1 MKLHGLFL
9 AFLIL
14 LSDILPNCPAV
25 FAQASSEPNTAA
37 SGGVRSTAAETLAPL
52 RHISLFSSGVGFFE
66 HSGSLSGSAN
76 IDLVFN
82 TNAVNDALKSLVV
95 NDPLSPSPSVHY
107 PSEQT
112 LYRTLKSLA
121 VDLSGNPG
129 MAEVLGNLRGAE
141 IEIYAPSLITGRI
154 LGVEQRVSPRPY
166 GESGGIESYL
176 SLFTGNG
183 IKVIGLKEISSY
195 SFKDPRINAD
205 LGRALDLIM
214 ASRAQDTRTLK
225 LSLPGEGR
233 RDVSL
238 SYVVPTPVWKVS
250 YRLDLSRD
258 KPFLQGW
265 AIVDN
270 DSDTDWNNV
279 NLSLVTGKPV
289 SFIQNLYAPYRLS
302 RPTLP
307 LAIAGIAQ
315 AETYASGADRAGT
328 DLAAERAQAAV
339 PRAQNMAA
347 AKALA
352 VQADEAYES
361 PVRAPVPAPAVAGGM
376 ESAAGAAA
384 GDQFEFSFKKPVS
397 LARQESAMLPL
408 VEGPVLAEKTLVF
421 SVSRARSGMEA
432 NPAIST
438 ELTNTTGMKLPAGPI
453 TVYDQTYAG
462 DALIEFFPENEKRI
476 ISYGDDLTVTGSVSN
491 SSSRFITAVTITG
504 GVMTITRKQSYEKTY
519 SFRNASAEQKKLIVE
534 HPITQGAVLTEPASY
549 SEKTASLYRFSTN
562 LPAGFSGAQ
571 SGAASFSFKVK
582 EEMPVSERIT
592 LSTLRLD
599 SFISYASNQEIPAN
613 VRNALR
619 KAVELKQKAD
629 AAEKDRAQLDSQRT
643 RLVSEQDR
651 TRRNLEAAGSQ
662 TQQGQ
667 EYLRRMTAQDA
678 EIDALSVRID
688 AALKLVQ
695 AAQQEYDAYIAG
707 LKL

>member
-1 MKLHGLFL
+1 MKLHSLFF

-14 LSDILPNCPAV
+14 LLDILPACPKV
-25 FAQASSEPNTAA
+25 FAQESRGGASSQA
-37 SGGVRSTAAETLAPL
+37 SGGVQDTAAETAVPL
-52 RHISLFSSGVGFFE
+52 RRISLFSSGVGFFE
-66 HSGSLSGSAN
+66 HSGSLTGPAN
-76 IDLVFN
+76 IDIVFN
-82 TNAVNDALKSLVV
+82 TSAVNDALKSLVV

-121 VDLSGNPG
+121 IDLSGNPG
-129 MAEVLGNLRGAE
+129 TADILRNLRGAE
-141 IEIYAPSLITGRI
+141 IEIYAPSLIAGRI
-154 LGVEQRVSPRPY
+154 LGVEQRSVVNPIAGSVST
-166 GESGGIESYL
+166 ESYL
-176 SLFTGNG
+176 SLFTKEG
-183 IKVIGLKEISSY
+183 IKVIGLKEIASF
-195 SFKDPRINAD
+195 SFKDPKINAD

-225 LSLPGEGR
+225 LSLAGEGR
-233 RDVSL
+233 RDVVL
-238 SYVVPTPVWKVS
+238 SYVIPTPVWKVS

-279 NLSLVTGKPV
+279 DLSLVTGKPV

-302 RPTLP
+302 RPVLP

-315 AETYASGADRAGT
+315 AETYASGTDSAEYDFADAK
-328 DLAAERAQAAV
+328 AAAV
-339 PRAQNMAA
+339 PMARN

-352 VQADEAYES
+352 EFAQESLAEA
-361 PVRAPVPAPAVAGGM
+361 PMRVPVPAPSVAGGM
-376 ESAAGAAA
+376 ESAAGQAA
-384 GDQFEFSFKKPVS
+384 GDQFEFRFKKPVN

-408 VEGPVLAEKTLVF
+408 VEGPVLAEKALVF
-421 SVSRARSGMEA
+421 SISRARSGVEA
-432 NPAIST
+432 NPAISA

-491 SSSRFITAVTITG
+491 SSSRVITAVTITG
-504 GVMTITRKQSYEKTY
+504 GVMTITRKQSYEKIY
-519 SFRNASAEQKKLIVE
+519 SFRNASAVQKKLIVE
-534 HPITQGAVLTEPASY
+534 HPITQGTTLTEPASY
-549 SEKTASLYRFSTN
+549 SEKTGSLYRFNMN

-571 SGAASFSFKVK
+571 SGAASLSFRVK
-582 EEMPVSERIT
+582 EELPVSERIT

-599 SFISYASNQEIPAN
+599 SFISYSSNQEIPAN
-613 VRNALR
+613 VRNALGR
-619 KAVELKQKAD
+619 AVELKQKVE

-643 RLVSEQDR
+643 RLISEQDR

-667 EYLRRMTAQDA
+667 EYLRRMAAQDA
-678 EIDALSVRID
+678 EIDALSAKVD

-695 AAQQEYDAYIAG
+695 AAQQDYDAYIAG
-707 LKL
+707 LRL